1 MRPPAAQRLAPLT
14 VVLAVVLGGATASL
28 GVGCGPTVNCEN
40 LCARTMACQVTF
52 RPADD
57 LEGDKIASGERTA
70 AESCALGCA
79 DQPAVTPESAT
90 CVDEATD
97 ASQDPAVCQDTVLA
111 CFGTNLSMAEPS

>member
-1 MRPPAAQRLAPLT
+1 MRSIVASLAAALS
-14 VVLAVVLGGATASL
+14 ATAL
-28 GVGCGPTVNCEN
+28 GASCGPNVNCEN
-40 LCARTMACQVTF
+40 LCTRTLLCQVTF
-52 RPADD
+52 APKDD
-57 LEGDKIASGERTA
+57 LEGEKIANGERTA

-111 CFGTNLSMAEPS
+111 CFGADIAQAE